1 MKLHCLLVLWL
12 VFASLLRAE
21 VQAPFPL
28 WPDGAPGALGKQ
40 DQDVPTL
47 TPYLPESGMGSG
59 AAMVILPGGGYGGLA
74 PHEGKGY
81 AEWLVTNGI
90 SCFVV
95 KYRLGAH
102 GYRHPRMLED
112 AARAVRLV
120 RSRAAQWA
128 IDPKRVG
135 IVGFS
140 RTGFHYMQAT
150 VVSLLALYF
159 VVRAVQERRA
169 LDWVVCGMAV
179 VALLASAATVRRAW
193 VTVRVPLLVVAV

>member
-12 VFASLLRAE
+12 AFASLLRAE
-21 VQAPFPL
+21 VQAPLPL

-47 TPYLPESGMGSG
+47 TPYLSESGMASG

-81 AEWLVTNGI
+81 AEWVVTNGI

-95 KYRLGAH
+95 KYRLGSQ

-112 AARAVRLV
+112 AARAVRVV
-120 RSRAAQWA
+120 RARAGEWKL
-128 IDPKRVG
+128 DPKRVG
-135 IVGFS
+135 IMGS
-140 RTGFHYMQAT
+140 SAGGH
-150 VVSLLALYF
+150 
-159 VVRAVQERRA
+159 
-169 LDWVVCGMAV
+169 
-179 VALLASAATVRRAW
+179 LAST
-193 VTVRVPLLVVAV
+193 LLTHFDAGSLGASDPVERQSSRPDVGILCYPVITMGPNTHQGSKNNLLGSEPS